1 MAGEWSTATIEEIAG
16 IGCYEPN
23 AWFSTCWA
31 GEPMME
37 GWKHIKLR
45 DVAELNGGYAFKSS
59 QYTEKGR
66 LVLRT
71 VNIRDDFSITLEGA
85 TYISEEDAPHF
96 SKFSLKD
103 KDTLFVM
110 VAATLGKVG
119 YVRSDVLP
127 ALLNQN
133 MWVIRAI
140 PGCIDP
146 AFLHFCFRELSRVP
160 LAWVSGSARSF
171 LRRDDVRN
179 LEFHLPPLPEQ
190 RAIAHI
196 LGTLDDKIELNRRM
210 NETLEAMARALFKSW
225 FVDFDPVRAKMEGRD
240 IGLPQHLADLFPDRL
255 VESELGEIP
264 EGWEVGVLGN
274 VLRQRVE
281 RCLASKETA
290 SRPYVPIDC
299 ITPRSL
305 FLTESKPGEEAK
317 SSLTKFYTGDLIF
330 GALRPYY
337 HKVCIAPFDG
347 TTRTTAFVLYPKRKH
362 DFAFATLLLHDPDTI
377 DFATRNSTGST
388 IPYAV
393 WTDSMEAMATIIP
406 TSGVLKAFD
415 NTVRPF
421 LMRIPQP
428 YYESR
433 TLAELRNALLP
444 KLILGD
450 LRVKKGAAFF
460 EGLT

>member
-1 MAGEWSTATIEEIAG
+1 
-16 IGCYEPN
+16 
-23 AWFSTCWA
+23 
-31 GEPMME
+31 ME
-37 GWKHIKLR
+37 GWKHVKLR

-210 NETLEAMARALFKSW
+210 NETLEAMAQALFKSW
-225 FVDFDPVRAKMEGRD
+225 FVDFDPVRAKMAGRD
-240 IGLPQHLADLFPDRL
+240 TGLPQHLADLFPDRL

-264 EGWEVGVLGN
+264 EGWEAGALGDIAFSPRRS
-274 VLRQRVE
+274 VKP
-281 RCLASKETA
+281 ASLDGET
-290 SRPYVPIDC
+290 PYIGLEHM
-299 ITPRSL
+299 PRHSIA
-305 FLTESKPGEEAK
+305 LTEWENVGKVTSNKSIFEKGEV
-317 SSLTKFYTGDLIF
+317 LF
-330 GALRPYY
+330 GKLRPYF
-337 HKVCIAPFDG
+337 HKVGTAPVDG
-347 TTRTTAFVLYPKRKH
+347 VCSTDVVVIVSKATEWS
-362 DFAFATLLLHDPDTI
+362 AFALACVSSVKFVSYTNQ
-377 DFATRNSTGST
+377 ASTGTKMPRTSWKIMGDYRMCLPT
-388 IPYAV
+388 APVARAFQNV
-393 WTDSMEAMATIIP
+393 AHPVLEHII
-406 TSGVLKAFD
+406 A
-415 NTVRPF
+415 N
-421 LMRIPQP
+421 IH
-428 YYESR
+428 ESR
-433 TLAELRNALLP
+433 TLASLRDTLLP
-444 KLILGD
+444 KLVSGEVRVTLHRNGSVEVNELVTNNILQREPD
-450 LRVKKGAAFF
+450 LSVIPAGIVPNVIHSS
-460 EGLT
+460 EP